1 MRRSGADGQRLSRA
15 MNSHLRGADGPPL
28 LTHTIGAA
36 LAQAARAWGEREAV
50 VFPAQDVRLT
60 WAELHRRAGE
70 FASGLLARG
79 LAPGD
84 RIGVW
89 SLNRVEWIITQFAA
103 ARAGLILTTI
113 NPAYRLDELEFALN
127 KAGCKALVLS
137 PPFKTSDYPA
147 MIRALAPEL
156 DRPAGGDLDCA
167 RLPGLKLVVQMGDP
181 TLAGA
186 AGFAAVEA
194 EGRAAGPNAL
204 HAVEAG
210 LSSDDAI
217 NIQFTSGTT
226 GRPKG
231 VTLSHR
237 NILNNGYMAG
247 MTMVVTAEDRI
258 CIPVPLY
265 HCFGMVLG
273 VMVGV
278 AHGAAMVF
286 PGEGFD
292 PLATLEAAAA
302 ERCTALYGVPTMF
315 IAELEHPRFGE
326 FDLSS
331 LRTGIMAGSPCPIE
345 IMRKVI
351 DRMHMRDITIG
362 YGMTETSPLSFQ
374 SVNDDP
380 LEQRVSTVG
389 RIHPHV
395 ECKVVDAAGQVVPVG
410 VPGELCTR
418 GYSVMI
424 GYWDEPGQTAEAKD
438 AEGWMH
444 SGDLATFDEAGYCR
458 IVGRLKDMIIRGG
471 ENLYPR
477 EIEEYLYRHPKIQ
490 DVQVF
495 GVPDARYGEQV
506 CAWVML
512 AEGQAMDEAEL
523 LAFCHGEIAHQKLPH
538 YIRFV
543 REFPLTVTGKIQKF
557 VMRETMMREL
567 GLRADGAILSR

>member
-1 MRRSGADGQRLSRA
+1 MT
-15 MNSHLRGADGPPL
+15 SHVQGSSQPTL

-36 LAQAARAWGEREAV
+36 LSHAARQWGDREAV
-50 VFPAQDVRLT
+50 VCTAQGVRLT
-60 WAELHRRAGE
+60 WHELDRRADNFAAGLL
-70 FASGLLARG
+70 ASGLR
-79 LAPGD
+79 PGD
-84 RIGVW
+84 RIGIW
-89 SLNRVEWIITQFAA
+89 SMNRVEWIITQFAA

-113 NPAYRLDELEFALN
+113 NPAYRLDELEYAL
-127 KAGCKALVLS
+127 KTVGCRALVLS

-147 MIRALAPEL
+147 LIRALAPEL
-156 DRPAGGDLDCA
+156 DQAAPMGLNAR
-167 RLPGLKLVVQMGDP
+167 RLPDLKLVIQMETS

-186 AGFAAVEA
+186 VGFDAVETV
-194 EGRAAGPNAL
+194 GRKNGPDLLQTIEASL
-204 HAVEAG
+204 TCHAP
-210 LSSDDAI
+210 I

-231 VTLSHR
+231 VTLSHH

-247 MTMVVTAEDRI
+247 AAMALTPDDRI
-258 CIPVPLY
+258 CTPVPLY
-265 HCFGMVLG
+265 HCFGMVLS
-273 VMVGV
+273 VM
-278 AHGAAMVF
+278 AALSHGSAIVL

-292 PLATLEAAAA
+292 ALTTLQATAD

-315 IAELEHPRFGE
+315 IAALEHPRFAE
-326 FDLSS
+326 FDLTR

-345 IMRKVI
+345 VMKKVS

-374 SVNDDP
+374 SGGDDP
-380 LEQRVSTVG
+380 LERRVSTVG

-395 ECKVVDAAGQVVPVG
+395 ECKIIDAAGTVLPWGQ
-410 VPGELCTR
+410 PGELCTR

-424 GYWDEPGQTAEAKD
+424 GYWNDPEQTAASID
-438 AEGWMH
+438 SDGWMH
-444 SGDLATFDEAGYCR
+444 SGDLATFDEEGYCQ

-495 GVPDARYGEQV
+495 GVPDAHYGEQV

-512 AEGQAMDEAEL
+512 VDGEAMDREEL
-523 LAFCHGEIAHQKLPH
+523 LDFCRGEIAHQKLPH
-538 YIRFV
+538 HVRFV

-557 VMRETMMREL
+557 AMRDAMVTEL
-567 GLRADGAILSR
+567 ATGDQPASSL